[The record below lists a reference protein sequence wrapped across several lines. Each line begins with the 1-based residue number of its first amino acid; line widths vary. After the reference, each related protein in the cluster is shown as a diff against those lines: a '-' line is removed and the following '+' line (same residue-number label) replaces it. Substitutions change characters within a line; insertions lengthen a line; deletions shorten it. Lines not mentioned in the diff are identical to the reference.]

1 MSPPGRLKGA
11 VRSAQH
17 DASPEGRSPA
27 NMAADAPATDLDA
40 QPGHLIRRA
49 QQIAVAMFAEAL
61 GRDVTPVQYAV
72 LRTLQDWPGIDQVTL
87 AREVAL
93 DNSTTADIA
102 ARLETKGWIL
112 REVLPRRQRALRLTA
127 DGAAMLAA
135 WAPGLHTMNAT
146 LLSRLDPPEQ
156 LEFMRLLRKFV
167 QLNNHQSR
175 APQRK
180 AQRED

>member
-1 MSPPGRLKGA
+1 MSPPGA
-11 VRSAQH
+11 A
-17 DASPEGRSPA
+17 AGRH
-27 NMAADAPATDLDA
+27 AADAAADALSSDLDA

-61 GRDVTPVQYAV
+61 GRDVTPVQYAL

-127 DGAAMLAA
+127 EGTALLDALN
-135 WAPGLHTMNAT
+135 PGLQAMNAA
-146 LLSRLDPPEQ
+146 LLSRLDAPERA
-156 LEFMRLLRKFV
+156 EFMRLLRKFV
-167 QLNNHQSR
+167 QLNNDQSR

-180 AQRED
+180 AQREDKG